1 MALLSVR
8 ALQETPK
15 NRCYTY
21 AEKTYV
27 TRCDVV
33 QSNYAA
39 MVRIQLAVKLLCCV
53 VIVARYISMAS
64 VVVWAFDCQTAA
76 VFVLE

>member
-1 MALLSVR
+1 M
-8 ALQETPK
+8 PK

-21 AEKTYV
+21 TEKTYV

-39 MVRIQLAVKLLCCV
+39 TKRIQLAVKLFCCV
-53 VIVARYISMAS
+53 VIVARYISMVS
-64 VVVWAFDCQTAA
+64 DVVWAFDCQTAA